1 MTLVKWVY
9 RAAVF
14 YKGEIDAYTTIVL
27 SNTGG
32 EMMSLNYYHNLC
44 TRYKGR
50 AVKIRTRDGK
60 VHCGV
65 IDNVNKN
72 RVFLRRSKGARIGGF
87 SYGYGGYGGYG
98 RYQEFGVGIALG
110 AIASLI
116 LLPFFF
122 W

>member
-1 MTLVKWVY
+1 
-9 RAAVF
+9 
-14 YKGEIDAYTTIVL
+14 
-27 SNTGG
+27 
-32 EMMSLNYYHNLC
+32 MSLNYYHDLC
-44 TRYKGR
+44 TRYQGR

-60 VHCGV
+60 VHCGI
-65 IDNVNKN
+65 IDNVNRN
-72 RVFLRRSKGARIGGF
+72 QVFLRGSKGTRIGGF

-98 RYQEFGVGIALG
+98 RYRGFGVEIALG